1 MDLAHL
7 LNEMKCYQLY
17 IGKAIAQIYIN
28 EKICDFHDNWQ
39 QQFNTYATSFS
50 EISSA
55 LLLSQRMIFCDIFI
69 QDRDSKN
76 IHKLLNR
83 LISTKISTNKSIDL
97 QIKEAANQLKSE
109 IDLQQ
114 SNIEKL
120 KDYRN
125 KIMAHF
131 STKFFINE
139 WRMNFPIQND
149 CKFMDIAELAEK
161 MFDGLSKIII
171 LLNDKPLDTLIMTPL
186 DFDYAI
192 LKLLK

>member
-1 MDLAHL
+1 
-7 LNEMKCYQLY
+7 MKYYQLY
-17 IGKAIAQIYIN
+17 IGKAISQIYIN

-83 LISTKISTNKSIDL
+83 LISTKISSDNNIDL
-97 QIKEAANQLKSE
+97 QIKEIANQLKSDM
-109 IDLQQ
+109 DLQY

-131 STKFFINE
+131 STNFLRNE
-139 WRMNFPIQND
+139 WRINFPVQND
-149 CKFMDIAELAEK
+149 CKFMDIAGLAKKIFE
-161 MFDGLSKIII
+161 GLSKIIV
-171 LLNDKPLDTLIMTPL
+171 LLNDKPLDALIMTPF
-186 DFDYAI
+186 DFNYAI